1 MILWADLLKLSQRSI
16 SSHKQRSLL
25 TALGLVIGIAAV
37 VILTSIGR
45 GIHHFVLSEFTQ
57 FGTHLIA
64 VYPGKTTTFG
74 LSGAT
79 ISTVRPLSIND
90 AISLQRLENA
100 IAVMPVVQGNARI
113 EAGTKQRRANVFGIS
128 AALPLVWQF
137 KVKSG
142 QFLPDDSLENPRA
155 FAVLG
160 SRIQTELFGV
170 TSAIGQRIRIGT
182 DQFRVVGT
190 MEAKGQMLGFDLD
203 DSVYIPS
210 GKAME
215 MFDRQSL
222 MEIDVLYNNQT
233 SSELVEQNIKRHL
246 IMRHGSEDFT
256 IITQNQ
262 MLKKMDSVL
271 SILTMAVGALG
282 GISLLVG
289 SVGIFTIM
297 TIAVSERVAEIGLLR
312 AIGAER
318 IVIFRLFLSE
328 AVMLSLSGGTVGVGL
343 GILIVQILNTVL
355 PELPVQFAW
364 NYIAFA
370 FLISFIIGIS
380 TGVLPA
386 IRAAKLNPLEALRA
400 E

>member
-1 MILWADLLKLSQRSI
+1 MLWPDLLALALRSI

-25 TALGLVIGIAAV
+25 TALGLIIGIAAV

-45 GIHHFVLSEFTQ
+45 GIHRFVLAEFTQ

-79 ISTVRPLSIND
+79 ISTVRPLSISDTN
-90 AISLQRLENA
+90 SLQNLDQV
-100 IAVMPVVQGNARI
+100 IAAMPVIQGNARI
-113 EAGTKQRRANVFGIS
+113 EGDKKQRRATVFGVS
-128 AALPLVWQF
+128 SALPLVWQF
-137 KVKSG
+137 NIQSG
-142 QFLPDDSLENPRA
+142 RFLPNDSLENPRA

-160 SRIQTELFGV
+160 SKIQTELFG
-170 TSAIGQRIRIGT
+170 TSSSLGRRIRIGN
-182 DQFRVVGT
+182 DRFRVMGV
-190 MEAKGQMLGFDLD
+190 MESKGQMLGLDLD

-222 MEIDVLYNNQT
+222 MEIDVLYNSQA
-233 SSELVEQNIKRHL
+233 SSDIIEQRIKERL

-262 MLKKMDSVL
+262 MLEKMDSVL
-271 SILTMAVGALG
+271 SVLTLAVAALG
-282 GISLLVG
+282 SISLLVG

-297 TIAVSERVAEIGLLR
+297 TIAVSERVTEIGLLR

-318 IVIFRLFLSE
+318 FVIFRLFLSE
-328 AVMLSLSGGTVGVGL
+328 ALLLSLFGGAG
-343 GILIVQILNTVL
+343 GILLGFFLTQLASVL
-355 PELPVQFAW
+355 VPALPVQLAW
-364 NYIAFA
+364 NYISLA
-370 FLISFIIGIS
+370 FLISFAIGIAS
-380 TGVLPA
+380 GVIPA
-386 IRAAKLNPLEALRA
+386 IKASRLSPLDALRA